1 MSQISAKVIE
11 DSISLDGARLTT
23 LELVYHRYIH
33 AEFKTHR
40 VLSSDSENECY
51 VIEQSAAFMDDKMLS
66 RNASSSRA
74 IPTHKLI
81 EQVRNN
87 PMMPVHWGA
96 NQSGMQAREELSGF
110 SKESAI
116 QNWKNAAIF
125 AADSAEAMLSNGLHK
140 QIANRVLEPFL
151 PIHVIVTATEWD
163 NFFSLRIHHDAQ
175 PEINELATKMRAA
188 MDNSTP
194 KLLKTAYDWHLPYV
208 TSEER
213 KSAHDI
219 KTLAKISAARCA
231 RVSYLTHDGENPS
244 IEKDLA
250 LYERLVGSKPIHA
263 SPVEHQAYPLSN
275 KDEWCRNFRGWKQFR
290 SLID

>member
-23 LELVYHRYIH
+23 LELIYHRYIH
-33 AEFKTHR
+33 AEFLTHR
-40 VLSSDSENECY
+40 M
-51 VIEQSAAFMDDKMLS
+51 FS

-96 NQSGMQAREELSGF
+96 NQSGMQAREE
-110 SKESAI
+110 I
-116 QNWKNAAIF
+116 KNHADFGQGEYQWRGAAMEM
-125 AADSAEAMLSNGLHK
+125 ASRAETMLQQGYHK
-140 QIANRVLEPFL
+140 QIVNRLLEPFL

-163 NFFSLRIHHDAQ
+163 NFFSLRIHPDAQ
-175 PEINELATKMRAA
+175 PEINELATKMKAA
-188 MDNSTP
+188 MDSSAP
-194 KLLKTAYDWHLPYV
+194 KLLKTAYDWHLPFV
-208 TSEER
+208 TNEER
-213 KSAHDI
+213 KSGLDN
-219 KTLAKISAARCA
+219 KTLAKLSAARCA
-231 RVSYLTHDGENPS
+231 RESYLTHYGENPS
-244 IEKDLA
+244 LDKDVA
-250 LYERLVGSKPIHA
+250 LYDRLVGSKPVHA

>member
-33 AEFKTHR
+33 AECKTHR
-40 VLSSDSENECY
+40 VLSSDSKNECY

-81 EQVRNN
+81 ERVRNN

-110 SKESAI
+110 SKESAM

-125 AADSAEAMLSNGLHK
+125 AADSAQAMLDNGLHK

-163 NFFSLRIHHDAQ
+163 NFFSLRVHPDAQ
-175 PEINELATKMRAA
+175 PEINELATKMLSA
-188 MDNSTP
+188 MDGSTP
-194 KLLKTAYDWHLPYV
+194 KVLSRSEWHLPYV
-208 TSEER
+208 TDSER
-213 KSAHDI
+213 DNI
-219 KTLAKISAARCA
+219 DNMLLAKMSAARCA

-250 LYERLVGSKPIHA
+250 LYERLVGSKPVHA